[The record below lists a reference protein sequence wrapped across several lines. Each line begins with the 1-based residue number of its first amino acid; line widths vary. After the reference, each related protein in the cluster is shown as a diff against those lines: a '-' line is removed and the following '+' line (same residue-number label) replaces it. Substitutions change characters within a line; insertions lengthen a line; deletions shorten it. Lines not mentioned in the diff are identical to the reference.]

1 MQLKIQATL
10 CLIINVEPITA
21 YSNRVITAYF
31 KRVVTAY
38 CKRVITAYSKR
49 VITAYSKRVITAYS
63 KHAVGS
69 KLLNLAESHK
79 ARPLFTSK

>member
-10 CLIINVEPITA
+10 CLIINVKPITA

-49 VITAYSKRVITAYS
+49 VITAYSKR
-63 KHAVGS
+63 AVGS

>member
-49 VITAYSKRVITAYS
+49 VITAYSKR
-63 KHAVGS
+63 AVGS

-79 ARPLFTSK
+79 ARPLFTST

>member
-49 VITAYSKRVITAYS
+49 VITANSKRV
-63 KHAVGS
+63 VGS
-69 KLLNLAESHK
+69 KLLNSAESHFSR
-79 ARPLFTSK
+79 AFVYI

>member
-1 MQLKIQATL
+1 MQLKIQDTL

-49 VITAYSKRVITAYS
+49 VITAYSKR
-63 KHAVGS
+63 AVGS

>member
-31 KRVVTAY
+31 KRVVSAY

-49 VITAYSKRVITAYS
+49 VITAYSKR
-63 KHAVGS
+63 AVGS

>member
-49 VITAYSKRVITAYS
+49 VITAYSKR
-63 KHAVGS
+63 AVGS

>member
-10 CLIINVEPITA
+10 CLIINVKPITA
-21 YSNRVITAYF
+21 YFNRVITAYF

-49 VITAYSKRVITAYS
+49 VITAYSKR
-63 KHAVGS
+63 AVGS

>member
-49 VITAYSKRVITAYS
+49 VITANSKRV
-63 KHAVGS
+63 VGS
-69 KLLNLAESHK
+69 KLLNSAEGHFS
-79 ARPLFTSK
+79 PLFTSK

>member
-49 VITAYSKRVITAYS
+49 VITAYSKR
-63 KHAVGS
+63 AVGS

-79 ARPLFTSK
+79 VRPLFTSK